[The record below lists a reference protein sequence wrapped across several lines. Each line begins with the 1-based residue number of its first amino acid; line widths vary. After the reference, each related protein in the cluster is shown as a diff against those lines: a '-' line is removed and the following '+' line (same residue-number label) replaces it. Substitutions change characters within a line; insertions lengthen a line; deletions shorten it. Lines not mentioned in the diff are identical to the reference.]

1 MESQEGVGR
10 QSHKSKVKDRTSTTG
25 KDGSQRHSASQK
37 ATAGYKVEDKTTWT
51 LLQQQQQHFS
61 TPSSSFYYY
70 HSLTPSIPSPLP
82 SFLHFFLQLLQFVS
96 FSAGTAWSTQTHKH
110 THKHT
115 LGVPSSG
122 FLLLLFLGLPRG
134 FFPPRFFVPLCTR
147 LWAIRT
153 FKGTVHVSFT
163 ALSLFWWFYVFS
175 VKTKFCFL
183 IVFSIPL
190 VCPHLSE
197 KILPRQVSGC
207 FWLLVSS
214 FLVKNDKM
222 ILLI

>member
-1 MESQEGVGR
+1 MDPHYSLVTRWSLKCPTVRLILGLMSKSLTSITVTSSWICSLAQQCYIICPSLILHLFNSFNLQDSSSGNTSDVESQEGVGR
-10 QSHKSKVKDRTSTTG
+10 QSHKSKAKDRTSTTG

-70 HSLTPSIPSPLP
+70 HSLTPSIPPPLP

-122 FLLLLFLGLPRG
+122 FFVVVVFRIATWLFPPVFLFL
-134 FFPPRFFVPLCTR
+134 FVQDC
-147 LWAIRT
+147 
-153 FKGTVHVSFT
+153 
-163 ALSLFWWFYVFS
+163 
-175 VKTKFCFL
+175 
-183 IVFSIPL
+183 
-190 VCPHLSE
+190 E
-197 KILPRQVSGC
+197 Q
-207 FWLLVSS
+207 
-214 FLVKNDKM
+214 
-222 ILLI
+222 

>member
-10 QSHKSKVKDRTSTTG
+10 QSHKSKAKDRTSTTG

-70 HSLTPSIPSPLP
+70 HSLTPSIPPPLP
-82 SFLHFFLQLLQFVS
+82 SFLHFFSPASTVCQF
-96 FSAGTAWSTQTHKH
+96 FSWDSLVHTNTQTHTQTH
-110 THKHT
+110 T
-115 LGVPSSG
+115 GSPI
-122 FLLLLFLGLPRG
+122 FR
-134 FFPPRFFVPLCTR
+134 FFVVVVFRIATWLSPPRFFVPLCTR

-163 ALSLFWWFYVFS
+163 ALSLFWWFYVFL